1 MLKYFV
7 MNDSNKLNFKTKIWI
22 ENESGQIVLGQG
34 RIRMLETI
42 DQTGSINAAAKAM
55 GISYK
60 AIWERLKL
68 TEERLGKVLVI
79 RKKGGAAGGASKLSD
94 YAYQLIESFNEL
106 QKDVVKCDDQKFNR
120 ILRPVLE

>member
-1 MLKYFV
+1 
-7 MNDSNKLNFKTKIWI
+7 MNDSNKLHLKTKIWI
-22 ENESGQIVLGQG
+22 ENESGQMVLGQG

-68 TEERLGKVLVI
+68 TEQRLGKVLVI
-79 RKKGGAAGGASKLSD
+79 RKKGGAAGGTSKLSD